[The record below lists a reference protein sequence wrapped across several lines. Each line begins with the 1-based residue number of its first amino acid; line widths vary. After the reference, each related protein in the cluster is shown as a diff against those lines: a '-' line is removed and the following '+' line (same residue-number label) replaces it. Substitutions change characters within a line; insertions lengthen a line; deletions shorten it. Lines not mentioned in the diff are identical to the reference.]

1 MYVRLQRVRRSAD
14 LQSANG
20 ARTTRPVIDSGVIA
34 MNRLR
39 VPLAQGTGPS
49 FHNVDSV
56 YCCVTLSAEPRTN
69 TLQPDC
75 SFSSM
80 LSISKATR
88 VWRSNDDSTP

>member
-1 MYVRLQRVRRSAD
+1 
-14 LQSANG
+14 
-20 ARTTRPVIDSGVIA
+20 

-56 YCCVTLSAEPRTN
+56 YCCVTLSAEPWTS

-75 SFSSM
+75 WFSSM
-80 LSISKATR
+80 LSISNATR
-88 VWRSNDDSTP
+88 VWRYEDSTP